1 MNWAGF
7 RKRGDRARNHV
18 GPSYVQSCIG
28 TSLQTKGTEK
38 DRTAGYLLNT
48 SMLIGYARIS
58 TTEQTLDLQRD
69 ALEKAGCDQIFAD
82 RVSGTKAE
90 RKGLTEALS
99 HLRAGDTLVVWR
111 LDRLGRSLRH
121 LIDTITALNDR
132 GVGFKSLQENID
144 TTTSGGKLVFHI
156 FGALAE
162 FEREIIRERTQA
174 GLKSARSRGKIGGR
188 PKALTP
194 KEVQML
200 NNM

>member
-1 MNWAGF
+1 
-7 RKRGDRARNHV
+7 V
-18 GPSYVQSCIG
+18 
-28 TSLQTKGTEK
+28 
-38 DRTAGYLLNT
+38 
-48 SMLIGYARIS
+48 RIS
-58 TTEQTLDLQRD
+58 LR
-69 ALEKAGCDQIFAD
+69 I
-82 RVSGTKAE
+82 RSSSGTKAE

-99 HLRAGDTLVVWR
+99 HLREGDTLVVWR

-121 LIDTITALNDR
+121 LIDTITKLHER

-174 GLKSARSRGKIGGR
+174 GLQSARSRGKVGGR
-188 PKALTP
+188 PKPLTL

-200 NNM
+200 RKMASDKSLTVSDICRTVSDICRTLGIGRTTFYRYVKAGERE